1 MMKIEDEA
9 SIADP
14 ERCTMLLVQT
24 VDRKHKYRSSQMVQ
38 DLSIAGI
45 VTKSIVQK
53 DISNGIV
60 KKY

>member
-9 SIADP
+9 LIVDP
-14 ERCTMLLVQT
+14 ERCTMLHVRT
-24 VDRKHKYRSSQMVQ
+24 VEPKHRYRSSQMEQ
-38 DLSIAGI
+38 GLCIAGI

-53 DISNGIV
+53 DISNEIV

>member
-9 SIADP
+9 LIVDP

-24 VDRKHKYRSSQMVQ
+24 VEPKHKYRSSQMVQ
-38 DLSIAGI
+38 GLFIAGI
-45 VTKSIVQK
+45 VTKSVVQK
-53 DISNGIV
+53 DISNEIV